1 MKKLRKLVTVTT
13 YRWEE
18 ADLTDEQLALYES
31 DKDAFMDN
39 YWDGEYDLD
48 FDLVSDK
55 VLEDEDDFVL
65 IESKE

>member
-31 DKDAFMDN
+31 DKDTFMDN

-48 FDLVSDK
+48 FDLVRDK

>member
-1 MKKLRKLVTVTT
+1 MTKLRKLVTVTT

-31 DKDAFMDN
+31 DEETFMDN
-39 YWDGEYDLD
+39 YSDGEYDLD

-55 VLEDEDDFVL
+55 VLEDESEFEL
-65 IESKE
+65 IKHQ

>member
-1 MKKLRKLVTVTT
+1 MARLQKLVTVTT

-31 DKDAFMDN
+31 DEDTFMDN
-39 YWDGEYDLD
+39 YWEGEYDLD

-55 VLEDEDDFVL
+55 VLEEEGEFRLVV
-65 IESKE
+65 

>member
-1 MKKLRKLVTVTT
+1 MAKLQKLVTVTT

-18 ADLTDEQLALYES
+18 AELTEEQLALYKS

-39 YWDGEYDLD
+39 YWEGEYDLD

-55 VLEDEDDFVL
+55 VLEDESEFKI
-65 IESKE
+65 IED